1 MTEGKPSSVLWRYSL
16 PLLVS
21 VAFQQFYNMA
31 DSMIAG
37 NFIKNGENA
46 LAAIGASY
54 PITMLFMAF
63 AVGCNSGCSVV
74 VSNLFGGRRYGR
86 LKTAVF
92 TSLVSIG
99 VLSVI
104 LTLIGALFSADL
116 LRLLGT
122 PENVFGD
129 ARAYLDI
136 YVYGVPFLMFYN
148 VCNGVFAALGDS
160 KTPLY
165 FLIGS
170 SVGNIL
176 LDLGAV
182 VGLNMGVPGVAWATF
197 IAQGA
202 AAVLA
207 LFALL
212 RRLKRLGIAD
222 GEGEREPA
230 GEAARLFSL
239 EMLGKIAVIA
249 IPSILQ
255 QSFVSVGNLFIQR
268 IVNDYGS
275 AAMAGYSTA
284 IKLNTFV
291 ITSVSAM
298 SNGMSAFTAQNAGA
312 GKLDRIVRG
321 FKTSL
326 AMSAMIALPIT
337 ALYLGLREPLIRAFM
352 RDGEDAAAILVGCRF
367 LAIVAPFYFAV
378 TAKLNCDAVLKG
390 AGAVG
395 CFVVTTF
402 TDLILRVIL
411 AYVFSGP
418 LGLGL
423 DGVWWSWPVGWGVSA
438 AVSVAFYALGRWKRH
453 IRGV

>member
-1 MTEGKPSSVLWRYSL
+1 MNTDMTQGKPSSVLWRYSL
-16 PLLVS
+16 PLLIS

-37 NFIKNGENA
+37 NFIENGENA

-63 AVGCNSGCSVV
+63 AVGCNSGCSVI
-74 VSNLFGGRRYGR
+74 VSNLFGGKRFAR
-86 LKTAVF
+86 LRTAVF
-92 TSLVSIG
+92 TSLISVG
-99 VLSVI
+99 VLSV
-104 LTLIGALFSADL
+104 LLALIGALFSAEL

-136 YVYGVPFLMFYN
+136 YVYGVPFLFLYN

-160 KTPLY
+160 NTPLR

-170 SVGNIL
+170 SVANIL

-182 VGLNMGVPGVAWATF
+182 VGLGMGVRGVAWATF
-197 IAQGA
+197 AAQGA

-207 LFALL
+207 LFSLL
-212 RRLKRLGIAD
+212 RRLKKLNG
-222 GEGEREPA
+222 GEDH
-230 GEAARLFSL
+230 EAVRLFSA

-275 AAMAGYSTA
+275 SAMAGYSTA

-298 SNGMSAFTAQNAGA
+298 SNGMSAFTAQNVGA
-312 GKLDRIVRG
+312 GKLDRIAKG
-321 FKTSL
+321 FQTSL
-326 AMSAMIALPIT
+326 MMSAMIALPIS
-337 ALYLGLREPLIRAFM
+337 ALYLGFREPLIRAFM
-352 RDGEDAAAILVGCRF
+352 KDSEDAAAILIGCGF
-367 LAIVAPFYFAV
+367 LEIVAPFYFTV

-395 CFVVTTF
+395 YFVATTF
-402 TDLILRVIL
+402 TDLILRVVL

-418 LGLGL
+418 LGMGL
-423 DGVWWSWPVGWGVSA
+423 SGVWWSWPVGWGVSA
-438 AVSVAFYALGRWKRH
+438 AMSVGFYAVGHWKRH
-453 IRGV
+453 IHSA

>member
-1 MTEGKPSSVLWRYSL
+1 MTQGKPSSVLWRYSL
-16 PLLVS
+16 PLLIS

-37 NFIKNGENA
+37 NFIENGENA

-63 AVGCNSGCSVV
+63 AVGCNSGCSVI
-74 VSNLFGGRRYGR
+74 VSNLFGGKRYGR
-86 LKTAVF
+86 LRTAVF
-92 TSLVSIG
+92 TSLISVG
-99 VLSVI
+99 VLSVL

-136 YVYGVPFLMFYN
+136 YVYGVPFLLFYN

-176 LDLGAV
+176 LDFGAI
-182 VGLNMGVPGVAWATF
+182 VGLNMGVPGAAWATF
-197 IAQGA
+197 AAQGA

-207 LFALL
+207 LFSLL
-212 RRLKRLGIAD
+212 RRIKKLDRGGD
-222 GEGEREPA
+222 RE
-230 GEAARLFSL
+230 EVRLFSP
-239 EMLGKIAVIA
+239 EMLGKIAMIA

-268 IVNDYGS
+268 IINDYGS
-275 AAMAGYSTA
+275 SAMAGYSTA

-291 ITSVSAM
+291 ITSVAAM

-312 GKLDRIVRG
+312 GKLDRIVKG

-326 AMSAMIALPIT
+326 VMSAMIALPIT
-337 ALYLGLREPLIRAFM
+337 ALYVGFREPLIRAFM
-352 RDGEDAAAILVGCRF
+352 KDSGDAAAVMIGCGF
-367 LAIVAPFYFAV
+367 LTIVAPFYFTV

-402 TDLILRVIL
+402 TDLILRVVL

-418 LGLGL
+418 LGMGL
-423 DGVWWSWPVGWGVSA
+423 DGVWWSWPVGWGVA
-438 AVSVAFYALGRWKRH
+438 AAISVGFYLSGNWKKH
-453 IRGV
+453 IHGI

>member
-1 MTEGKPSSVLWRYSL
+1 MNKDMTQGKPSSVLWRYSL
-16 PLLVS
+16 PLLIS

-37 NFIKNGENA
+37 NFIENGENA

-63 AVGCNSGCSVV
+63 AVGCNSGCSVI
-74 VSNLFGGRRYGR
+74 VSNLFGGKRFAR
-86 LKTAVF
+86 LRTAVF
-92 TSLVSIG
+92 TSLISVG
-99 VLSVI
+99 VLSVL
-104 LTLIGALFSADL
+104 LTLIGAIFSADL

-136 YVYGVPFLMFYN
+136 YVYGVPFLLFYN

-176 LDLGAV
+176 LDFGAV

-197 IAQGA
+197 AAQGA
-202 AAVLA
+202 AAILA
-207 LFALL
+207 LFSLL
-212 RRLKRLGIAD
+212 RRIKRLD
-222 GEGEREPA
+222 RGEEREDV
-230 GEAARLFSL
+230 RLFSS
-239 EMLGKIAVIA
+239 EMLGKIAMIA

-268 IVNDYGS
+268 IINDYGS
-275 AAMAGYSTA
+275 SAMAGYSTA

-312 GKLDRIVRG
+312 GKLDRIVKG

-326 AMSAMIALPIT
+326 VMSAMIALPIT

-352 RDGEDAAAILVGCRF
+352 KDSEDAAAVVIGCGF
-367 LAIVAPFYFAV
+367 LTIVAPFYFSV

-402 TDLILRVIL
+402 TDLILRVVL
-411 AYVFSGP
+411 AYLFSGP
-418 LGLGL
+418 LGMGL

-438 AVSVAFYALGRWKRH
+438 ALSVAFYLFGNWKKH
-453 IRGV
+453 IHGI

>member
-37 NFIKNGENA
+37 NFIENGEKA

-63 AVGCNSGCSVV
+63 AVGCNSGCSVI
-74 VSNLFGGRRYGR
+74 VSNLFGGKRYGR
-86 LKTAVF
+86 LRTAVF
-92 TSLVSIG
+92 TSLISIG
-99 VLSVI
+99 ALSVI
-104 LTLIGALFSADL
+104 LTLVGALFSADL

-136 YVYGVPFLMFYN
+136 YVYGVPFLLFYN

-197 IAQGA
+197 LAQGA

-212 RRLKRLGIAD
+212 RRLKRLEPEAGD
-222 GEGEREPA
+222 REP
-230 GEAARLFSL
+230 ARLFSL

-312 GKLDRIVRG
+312 GKLGRIVKG
-321 FKTSL
+321 FQTSL

-337 ALYLGLREPLIRAFM
+337 ALYLGFREPLIRAFM
-352 RDGEDAAAILVGCRF
+352 KNGEDAAAILVGCRF

-438 AVSVAFYALGRWKRH
+438 AVSVAFYAAGRWKRH

>member
-1 MTEGKPSSVLWRYSL
+1 MTQGKPSSVLWRYSL
-16 PLLVS
+16 PLLIS

-37 NFIKNGENA
+37 NFIENGENA

-74 VSNLFGGRRYGR
+74 VSNLFGGKRFAR
-86 LKTAVF
+86 LRTAVF
-92 TSLVSIG
+92 TSLISVG
-99 VLSVI
+99 VLSVL

-136 YVYGVPFLMFYN
+136 YVYGVPFLLFYN

-176 LDLGAV
+176 LDFGAV

-197 IAQGA
+197 AAQGA

-207 LFALL
+207 LFTLL
-212 RRLKRLGIAD
+212 RRLKKLDR
-222 GEGEREPA
+222 GEERE
-230 GEAARLFSL
+230 EVRLFSR
-239 EMLGKIAVIA
+239 EMLGKIAMIA

-268 IVNDYGS
+268 IINDYGS
-275 AAMAGYSTA
+275 SAMAGYSTA

-291 ITSVSAM
+291 ITSVAAM

-312 GKLDRIVRG
+312 GKLDRIVKG

-326 AMSAMIALPIT
+326 VMSAMIALPIT
-337 ALYLGLREPLIRAFM
+337 AIYLGFREPLIRAFM
-352 RDGEDAAAILVGCRF
+352 KDSEDAAAVVIGCGF
-367 LAIVAPFYFAV
+367 LTIVAPFYFAV

-402 TDLILRVIL
+402 TDLILRVVL
-411 AYVFSGP
+411 AYLFSGP
-418 LGLGL
+418 LGMGL

-438 AVSVAFYALGRWKRH
+438 ALSVGFYLFGNWKKH
-453 IRGV
+453 IHGI

>member
-1 MTEGKPSSVLWRYSL
+1 MTQGKPSSVLWRYSL

-37 NFIKNGENA
+37 NFIENGENA

-63 AVGCNSGCSVV
+63 AVGCNSGCSVI
-74 VSNLFGGRRYGR
+74 VSNLFGGKRYGR
-86 LKTAVF
+86 LRTAVF
-92 TSLVSIG
+92 TSLISVG
-99 VLSVI
+99 VLSV
-104 LTLIGALFSADL
+104 LLALIGALFSAEL

-122 PENVFGD
+122 PDNVFGD

-136 YVYGVPFLMFYN
+136 YVYGVPFLFLYN
-148 VCNGVFAALGDS
+148 VCNGIFAALGDS

-176 LDLGAV
+176 LDLAAV
-182 VGLNMGVPGVAWATF
+182 VGLRMGVPGVAWATF
-197 IAQGA
+197 AAQGV

-207 LFALL
+207 LFSLL
-212 RRLKRLGIAD
+212 RRIKRLDRGD
-222 GEGEREPA
+222 DRE
-230 GEAARLFSL
+230 EVRLFSP
-239 EMLGKIAVIA
+239 EMLGKIAMIA

-268 IVNDYGS
+268 IVNDFGS
-275 AAMAGYSTA
+275 SAMAGYSTA

-291 ITSVSAM
+291 ITSVAAM
-298 SNGMSAFTAQNAGA
+298 SNGMSAFTAQNVGA
-312 GKLDRIVRG
+312 GKLDRIVKG

-326 AMSAMIALPIT
+326 VMSAMIALPIT
-337 ALYLGLREPLIRAFM
+337 ALYLGFREPLIRAFM
-352 RDGEDAAAILVGCRF
+352 KDSEDAAAVMIGCGF
-367 LAIVAPFYFAV
+367 LQIVAPFYFAV

-395 CFVVTTF
+395 YFVATTF
-402 TDLILRVIL
+402 TDLILRVVL
-411 AYVFSGP
+411 AYVFSGA
-418 LGLGL
+418 LGMGL

-438 AVSVAFYALGRWKRH
+438 ALSVGFYAAGRWKRH
-453 IRGV
+453 IHGF

>member
-1 MTEGKPSSVLWRYSL
+1 MTRGKPSSVLWRYSL
-16 PLLVS
+16 PLLIS

-37 NFIKNGENA
+37 NFIPDGESA

-74 VSNLFGGRRYGR
+74 VSNLFGGKRFSR

-92 TSLVSIG
+92 TSLVSVG
-99 VLSVI
+99 ALSVI
-104 LTLIGALFSADL
+104 LMLIGAVLSSDL

-122 PENVFGD
+122 PANVFGD

-136 YVYGVPFLMFYN
+136 YAYGVPFLLFYN

-160 KTPLY
+160 RTPLY
-165 FLIGS
+165 FLIAS

-176 LDLGAV
+176 LDLAAV
-182 VGLNMGVPGVAWATF
+182 AWLNMGVPGVAWATF
-197 IAQGA
+197 AAQGA

-207 LFALL
+207 FLTLL
-212 RRLKRLGIAD
+212 RRLKRLPDEETG
-222 GEGEREPA
+222 GEPV
-230 GEAARLFSL
+230 RLFSAG
-239 EMLGKIAVIA
+239 MLGKIAVIA
-249 IPSILQ
+249 VPSILQ
-255 QSFVSVGNLFIQR
+255 QSFVSVGNLFIQS

-298 SNGMSAFTAQNAGA
+298 SNGMSAFTAQNVGA
-312 GKLDRIVRG
+312 GKLDRVTKG
-321 FKTSL
+321 FRTSL
-326 AMSAMIALPIT
+326 VLSAFIALPIT
-337 ALYLGLREPLIRAFM
+337 AVYIIFREPLIHAFM
-352 RDGEDAAAILVGCRF
+352 KNSGDAAAAAVGCGF
-367 LAIVAPFYFAV
+367 LTIVAPFYFAV

-395 CFVVTTF
+395 YFVATTF

-411 AYVFSGP
+411 AFVFSGP
-418 LGLGL
+418 LGMGL
-423 DGVWWSWPVGWGVSA
+423 NGVWWSWPVGWGVSA
-438 AVSVAFYALGRWKRH
+438 VMSVLFYTVGHWRRH
-453 IRGV
+453 IHTA

>member
-1 MTEGKPSSVLWRYSL
+1 MNKDMTQGKPSSVLWRYSL

-37 NFIKNGENA
+37 NFIENGENA

-74 VSNLFGGRRYGR
+74 VSNLFGGKRFAR
-86 LKTAVF
+86 LRTAVF
-92 TSLVSIG
+92 TSLISIG
-99 VLSVI
+99 VLSI
-104 LTLIGALFSADL
+104 LLTLIGALFSADL

-136 YVYGVPFLMFYN
+136 YVYGVPFLLFYN

-170 SVGNIL
+170 SIGNIL
-176 LDLGAV
+176 LDFGAV

-197 IAQGA
+197 AAQGA

-207 LFALL
+207 LFTLL
-212 RRLKRLGIAD
+212 RRIENLDR
-222 GEGEREPA
+222 GEEREA
-230 GEAARLFSL
+230 VRLFSS
-239 EMLGKIAVIA
+239 EMLGKIAMIA

-268 IVNDYGS
+268 IINDYGS
-275 AAMAGYSTA
+275 SAMAGYSTA

-291 ITSVSAM
+291 ITSVAAM

-312 GKLDRIVRG
+312 GKLDRIVKG

-326 AMSAMIALPIT
+326 VMSAMIALPIT
-337 ALYLGLREPLIRAFM
+337 ALYLGFREPLIRAFM
-352 RDGEDAAAILVGCRF
+352 KDSEDAAAVVIGCGF
-367 LAIVAPFYFAV
+367 LTIVAPFYFTV

-402 TDLILRVIL
+402 TDLILRVVL
-411 AYVFSGP
+411 AYFFSGP
-418 LGLGL
+418 LGMGL

-438 AVSVAFYALGRWKRH
+438 ALSVGFYLFGNWKKH
-453 IRGV
+453 LHGI

>member
-1 MTEGKPSSVLWRYSL
+1 MTQGKPSSVLWRYSL
-16 PLLVS
+16 PLLIS

-37 NFIKNGENA
+37 NFIENGEDA

-63 AVGCNSGCSVV
+63 AVGCNSGCSVI
-74 VSNLFGGRRYGR
+74 VSNLFGGKRYGR
-86 LKTAVF
+86 LRTAVF
-92 TSLVSIG
+92 TSLISVG
-99 VLSVI
+99 VLSVL
-104 LTLIGALFSADL
+104 LTLIGALFSAEL

-136 YVYGVPFLMFYN
+136 YVYGVPFLLFYN

-176 LDLGAV
+176 LDFGAV

-197 IAQGA
+197 AAQGA

-212 RRLKRLGIAD
+212 RRLKKLPDD
-222 GEGEREPA
+222 GESREPSK
-230 GEAARLFSL
+230 LFSA
-239 EMLGKIAVIA
+239 EMLGKIAMIA

-268 IVNDYGS
+268 IINDYGS

-298 SNGMSAFTAQNAGA
+298 TNGMSAFTAQNAGA
-312 GKLDRIVRG
+312 GKLDRIIKG

-326 AMSAMIALPIT
+326 VMSAIIALPIT
-337 ALYLGLREPLIRAFM
+337 ALYLGFREPLIRAFLKS
-352 RDGEDAAAILVGCRF
+352 GEDAAAVTIGCGF
-367 LAIVAPFYFAV
+367 LTIVAPFYFAV

-390 AGAVG
+390 AGAIG
-395 CFVVTTF
+395 CFVITTF
-402 TDLILRVIL
+402 TDLILRVAL
-411 AYVFSGP
+411 AYVFSEP
-418 LGLGL
+418 LGMGL
-423 DGVWWSWPVGWGVSA
+423 DGVWWSWPVGWGVA
-438 AVSVAFYALGRWKRH
+438 ALLSVGFYLFGGWKKH
-453 IRGV
+453 IHGI

>member
-1 MTEGKPSSVLWRYSL
+1 MTQGKPSSVLWRYSL
-16 PLLVS
+16 PLLIS

-37 NFIKNGENA
+37 NFIENGENA

-74 VSNLFGGRRYGR
+74 VSNLFGGKRFAR
-86 LKTAVF
+86 LRTAVF
-92 TSLVSIG
+92 TSLISVG
-99 VLSVI
+99 VLSVL

-136 YVYGVPFLMFYN
+136 YVYGVPFLLFYN

-176 LDLGAV
+176 LDFGAV

-197 IAQGA
+197 AAQGA

-207 LFALL
+207 LFTLL
-212 RRLKRLGIAD
+212 RRIKKLDRGD
-222 GEGEREPA
+222 DRE
-230 GEAARLFSL
+230 EVRLFSR
-239 EMLGKIAVIA
+239 EMLGKIAMIA

-268 IVNDYGS
+268 IINDYGS
-275 AAMAGYSTA
+275 SAMAGYSTA

-291 ITSVSAM
+291 ITSVAAM

-312 GKLDRIVRG
+312 GKLDRIVKG

-326 AMSAMIALPIT
+326 VMSAMIAIPIT
-337 ALYLGLREPLIRAFM
+337 ALYLGFREPLIRAFM
-352 RDGEDAAAILVGCRF
+352 KDSEDAAAVVIGCGF
-367 LAIVAPFYFAV
+367 LTIVAPFYFAV

-402 TDLILRVIL
+402 TDLILRVVL
-411 AYVFSGP
+411 AYLFSGP
-418 LGLGL
+418 LGMGL

-438 AVSVAFYALGRWKRH
+438 ALSVGFYLFGNWKKH
-453 IRGV
+453 IHGI

>member
-1 MTEGKPSSVLWRYSL
+1 MTQGKPSSVLWRYSL
-16 PLLVS
+16 PLLIS

-37 NFIKNGENA
+37 NFIENGENA

-63 AVGCNSGCSVV
+63 AVGCNSGCSVI
-74 VSNLFGGRRYGR
+74 VSNLFGGKRFAR
-86 LKTAVF
+86 LRTAVF
-92 TSLVSIG
+92 TSLISVG
-99 VLSVI
+99 VLSVV

-136 YVYGVPFLMFYN
+136 YVYGVPFLLFYN

-176 LDLGAV
+176 LDFGAI
-182 VGLNMGVPGVAWATF
+182 VGLNMGVPGAAWATF
-197 IAQGA
+197 AAQGA

-207 LFALL
+207 LFSLL
-212 RRLKRLGIAD
+212 RRIKRLDRGD
-222 GEGEREPA
+222 DRE
-230 GEAARLFSL
+230 EVRLFSP
-239 EMLGKIAVIA
+239 EMLEKIAMIA

-275 AAMAGYSTA
+275 SAMAGYSTA

-291 ITSVSAM
+291 ITSVAAM

-312 GKLDRIVRG
+312 GKLDRIIKG

-326 AMSAMIALPIT
+326 VMSAMIALPIT
-337 ALYLGLREPLIRAFM
+337 ALYLGFREPLIRAFM
-352 RDGEDAAAILVGCRF
+352 KNSEDAAAVAIGCGF
-367 LAIVAPFYFAV
+367 LTIVAPFYFTV

-390 AGAVG
+390 AGAVR
-395 CFVVTTF
+395 CFVITTF
-402 TDLILRVIL
+402 TDLILRVLL

-418 LGLGL
+418 LGMGL
-423 DGVWWSWPVGWGVSA
+423 DGVWWSWPVGWGVA
-438 AVSVAFYALGRWKRH
+438 TMLSVGFYLFGNWKKH
-453 IRGV
+453 IHGI